1 MKKYIIVVIIVAA
14 GLALSFKNLN
24 ISSVT
29 GETNIKKNITL
40 ADIEN
45 LENSIIIDGLDMTSS
60 EKPTDDFS
68 GEILFDNSFD
78 DTGLQNVN
86 DDLTKTNEKK
96 PQVKTITSHNE
107 ILKKRSNEKP
117 GVKKSEIKKVSKVIT
132 IDSLR
137 KKDKRWH
144 LSEHVIKKGENL
156 WKIAKQY
163 DTNHR
168 YIIMI
173 NNIDEPKKLLP
184 GKVIQVPNRQGI
196 EYNIKKGDTVYR
208 ISSQFNIEKEKI
220 LSHNDIKN
228 GTIYYGNELFIPDA
242 KYPVRKPENANPVAK
257 QNQNKETV
265 HNRVMAFAWPVK
277 GRITSSFGK
286 RTDPFTK
293 KKKFH
298 CGIDISCNEGTPVKA
313 SYDGRVIYSDWKDG
327 YGKVVIIK
335 HDKGYIT
342 VYAHNRENIVNVGDE
357 VKKGT
362 VVAYSGMTGAVTG
375 AHLHYE
381 IRKYLAPLNPM
392 KLLK

>member
-1 MKKYIIVVIIVAA
+1 MKKYIFVAIIISFGLVI
-14 GLALSFKNLN
+14 SFKNLD
-24 ISSVT
+24 ISTVT
-29 GETNIKKNITL
+29 GETHAKKNITL

-45 LENSIIIDGLDMTSS
+45 LENSIIIDGLDMTSGD
-60 EKPTDDFS
+60 KPSDELS
-68 GEILFDNSFD
+68 GEIIFDDSFD
-78 DTGLQNVN
+78 DTGLQDVN
-86 DDLTKTNEKK
+86 NSFLKTNKK
-96 PQVKTITSHNE
+96 KSPVKPTTSKKAS
-107 ILKKRSNEKP
+107 LKKSSYEKP
-117 GVKKSEIKKVSKVIT
+117 DVKKKVSQVIT
-132 IDSLR
+132 IDSLK

-163 DTNHR
+163 ETNHR
-168 YIIMI
+168 YIIII

-184 GKVIQVPNRQGI
+184 GKILQVPNRQGI
-196 EYNIKKGDTVYR
+196 EYNIKKGDTVYDIASR
-208 ISSQFNIEKEKI
+208 YNIKKEKL
-220 LSHNDIKN
+220 LSHNNIKN
-228 GTIYYGNELFIPDA
+228 GTIYYGNELFIPGA
-242 KYPVRKPENANPVAK
+242 KQPATKPENDHPVIK

-265 HNRVMAFAWPVK
+265 NNRVMAFSWPVK

-298 CGIDISCNEGTPVKA
+298 CGIDISCNEGTPIKA

-335 HDKGYIT
+335 HEKGYIT
-342 VYAHNRENIVNVGDE
+342 VYAHNRENIVNVNDE

-362 VVAYSGMTGAVTG
+362 VIAYSGMTGAVTG

-381 IRKYLAPLNPM
+381 IRKYLTPLNPM
-392 KLLK
+392 KFLK